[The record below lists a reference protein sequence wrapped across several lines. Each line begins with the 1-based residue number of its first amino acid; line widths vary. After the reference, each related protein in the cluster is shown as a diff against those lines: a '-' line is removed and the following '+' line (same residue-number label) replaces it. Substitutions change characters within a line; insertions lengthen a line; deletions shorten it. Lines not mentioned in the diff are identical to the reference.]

1 MFFNRKEE
9 RAIET
14 GADRIRNLLVNDTE
28 DYTDTESTYYSC
40 IKIISESIAKTS
52 IKIKKNNEDIQHK
65 WSDCLTLRANPNM
78 SITDCMQTLVRYTK
92 HYGIGALYVDY
103 ANKHLYPVRVNSIII
118 DNIGLIKSTKIN
130 KVMYVVEDSA
140 NTLYDVTEDNLI
152 ILKDNPI
159 NGIEC
164 KSTRDICSTS
174 LKSAISANRYL
185 KDLFANGLT
194 NKLIVQ
200 LASDIQDEGKLAEIQ
215 ARFNRMFSTQGRIL
229 TVPAMYRVEPLNLS
243 LADSQF
249 VDLKKLSKQEIAV
262 AMGVPLSKLG
272 IKQETAKSNEQD
284 NLDFLTDTLQIIFTK
299 LEKEMNYKLLTKAER
314 QNGIRIEFNVGSLLR
329 LDAKTQADVINSYV
343 KQGVYSLEY
352 ARKLLGVYS
361 DFDNEIVTLPSGQVL
376 LKDLINGNAS
386 WQKDKKKSND
396 EGGDIDE

>member
-9 RAIET
+9 RALET
-14 GADRIRNLLVNDTE
+14 GADRIRNLLINDTE

-52 IKIKKNNEDIQHK
+52 IKIKKDNEDIQHK

-92 HYGIGALYVDY
+92 HYGIGALYIDY
-103 ANKHLYPVRVNSIII
+103 ANKHLYPVRVNSIVI

-200 LASDIQDEGKLAEIQ
+200 LASDIQEEDKLAEIQ
-215 ARFNRMFSTQGRIL
+215 ARFNRMFSAQGRIL

-299 LEKEMNYKLLTKAER
+299 LEKEMNYKLLTNKER

-329 LDAKTQADVINSYV
+329 LDAKTQADVVNSYV
-343 KQGVYSLEY
+343 KQGIYSLEY
-352 ARKLLGVYS
+352 ARKILGVYS
-361 DFDNEIVTLPSGQVL
+361 NFDNETVLFSSGSITLEA
-376 LKDLINGNAS
+376 LKNGKAS
-386 WQKDKKKSND
+386 WQKNNNND
-396 EGGDIDE
+396 S

>member
-103 ANKHLYPVRVNSIII
+103 ANKHLYPVRVNSIVI

-215 ARFNRMFSTQGRIL
+215 ARFNRMFSAQGRIL

-284 NLDFLTDTLQIIFTK
+284 NLNFLTDTLQIIFTK

-343 KQGVYSLEY
+343 KQGIYSIQY

-361 DFDNEIVTLPSGQVL
+361 DFENEIVTLPAGQVL
-376 LKDLINGNAS
+376 LTDLINGNAS
-386 WQKDKKKSND
+386 WQKDNKVPD

>member
-9 RAIET
+9 RALET
-14 GADRIRNLLVNDTE
+14 GADRIRNLLASNDTE
-28 DYTDTESTYYSC
+28 DYTEIESTYFSC

-52 IKIKKNNEDIQHK
+52 IKIKKDNEEIQHK

-92 HYGIGALYVDY
+92 HYGIGALYIDY
-103 ANKHLYPVRVNSIII
+103 ANKHLYPVRVNSIVI

-130 KVMYVVEDSA
+130 KVMYVVEDSV

-200 LASDIQDEGKLAEIQ
+200 LASDIQDEDKLTEIQ
-215 ARFNRMFSTQGRIL
+215 SRFNRMFSAKGRIL

-249 VDLKKLSKQEIAV
+249 VDLKKLSKQEIAI
-262 AMGVPLSKLG
+262 AIGVPLSKLG

-299 LEKEMNYKLLTKAER
+299 LEKEMNYKLLGKQER
-314 QNGIRIEFNVGSLLR
+314 QANVKIEFNIGSLLR
-329 LDAKTQADVINSYV
+329 LDAKTQAEVVNSYV
-343 KQGVYSLEY
+343 KNGIYSLEY

-361 DFDNEIVTLPSGQVL
+361 DFDNETVTLPSGQVL
-376 LKDLINGNAS
+376 LSDLISGNAT
-386 WQKDKKKSND
+386 WQKNNKSNG
-396 EGGDIDE
+396 EGGE

>member
-52 IKIKKNNEDIQHK
+52 IKIKKNNEEIQHK

-215 ARFNRMFSTQGRIL
+215 ARFNRMFSAQGRIL

-299 LEKEMNYKLLTKAER
+299 LEKEMNYKLLTKTER
-314 QNGIRIEFNVGSLLR
+314 QANVKIEFNVGSLLR

-343 KQGVYSLEY
+343 KQGIYSIQY

-361 DFDNEIVTLPSGQVL
+361 DFDNETVLVPSGSVTLNN
-376 LKDLINGNAS
+376 LIKGNAS
-386 WQKDKKKSND
+386 WQKNNKSTD

>member
-14 GADRIRNLLVNDTE
+14 GADRIRNLLVNDNTE

-52 IKIKKNNEDIQHK
+52 IKIKKNNEEIQHK
-65 WSDCLTLRANPNM
+65 WNDCLALRANPNM
-78 SITDCMQTLVRYTK
+78 SITDCIQTLVRYTK
-92 HYGIGALYVDY
+92 HYGIGALYIDY
-103 ANKHLYPVRVNSIII
+103 VNKYLYPVRVNSIVI

-164 KSTRDICSTS
+164 RSTKDICSTS

-200 LASDIQDEGKLAEIQ
+200 LASDIQEEDKLAEIQ

-299 LEKEMNYKLLTKAER
+299 LEKEMNYKLLTNKER
-314 QNGIRIEFNVGSLLR
+314 QSNIKIEFNIGSLLR
-329 LDAKTQADVINSYV
+329 LDAKTQADVVNSYV
-343 KQGVYSLEY
+343 KQGIYSIQY
-352 ARKLLGVYS
+352 ARKILGIYS
-361 DFDNEIVTLPSGQVL
+361 DFDNETVLVPSGSVTLNN
-376 LKDLINGNAS
+376 LINGNAS
-386 WQKDKKKSND
+386 WQKDNESD
-396 EGGDIDE
+396 EGGE

>member
-9 RAIET
+9 RALET
-14 GADRIRNLLVNDTE
+14 GADRIRNLLINDTE

-52 IKIKKNNEDIQHK
+52 IKIKKNNEEIQHK

-103 ANKHLYPVRVNSIII
+103 ANKHLYPVRVNSIVI

-215 ARFNRMFSTQGRIL
+215 ARFNRMFSAQGRIL

-361 DFDNEIVTLPSGQVL
+361 DFDNEIVTLPSGQCL
-376 LKDLINGNAS
+376 LSDLIKGNAS
-386 WQKDKKKSND
+386 WQKNNKSTD

>member
-1 MFFNRKEE
+1 VFFNRKEE
-9 RAIET
+9 RALET
-14 GADRIRNLLVNDTE
+14 GADRIRNLLINDTDDNYNE
-28 DYTDTESTYYSC
+28 IESTYFSC

-52 IKIKKNNEDIQHK
+52 IKIKKDNEEIQHK

-78 SITDCMQTLVRYTK
+78 SITDCMQTLVIYTK

-103 ANKHLYPVRVNSIII
+103 ANKHLYPVRVNSIVI
-118 DNIGLIKSTKIN
+118 DNIGLIKSTKMN

-140 NTLYDVTEDNLI
+140 NTLYDVIEDNLI
-152 ILKDNPI
+152 ILKDNI
-159 NGIEC
+159 VNGIEC
-164 KSTRDICSTS
+164 KATRDICSTS

-185 KDLFANGLT
+185 KDLFSNGLT
-194 NKLIVQ
+194 NKLVVQ
-200 LASDIQDEGKLAEIQ
+200 LASDIQDEEKLTEIQ
-215 ARFNRMFSTQGRIL
+215 NRFNRMFSTQGRIL

-299 LEKEMNYKLLTKAER
+299 LEKEMNYKLLGKQER
-314 QNGIRIEFNVGSLLR
+314 QANVKIEFNIGSLLR
-329 LDAKTQADVINSYV
+329 LDAKTQAEVVNSYV
-343 KQGVYSLEY
+343 KNGIYSLEY

-361 DFDNEIVTLPSGQVL
+361 NFDNETVTLPSGQVL
-376 LKDLINGNAS
+376 LKDLISGNAS
-386 WQKDKKKSND
+386 WQKDSENNG
-396 EGGDIDE
+396 EEVE